1 MSSATPPCMPVAST
15 KHLVWRCGFRL
26 GHLVPAVMMT
36 SIGKALKDSK
46 RSSSQRGWLSR
57 LQSPG
62 CKEPRSKR
70 ASASAF
76 YGQSPMICAV
86 DSITSACHEN
96 FDASL
101 PLIGTGHFVLWAWYL
116 ATYEA
121 IMQSVTRLRRNKE
134 TTFK

>member
-1 MSSATPPCMPVAST
+1 MHASGIYEASGLALWLQTGAFGSSS
-15 KHLVWRCGFRL
+15 HDDLNWQSLEGF
-26 GHLVPAVMMT
+26 
-36 SIGKALKDSK
+36 KEKFFSK
-46 RSSSQRGWLSR
+46 RVAFKASVTRMQGTKKQKSER
-57 LQSPG
+57 
-62 CKEPRSKR
+62 KR
-70 ASASAF
+70 ILWPV
-76 YGQSPMICAV
+76 PMICAV

-96 FDASL
+96 LDASL